1 MKTFGMETERSNL
14 LAVAKIVVRD
24 LIQYTYGRQQVSFDE
39 TFFSI
44 IPGNVPNG
52 EVSNIIWLLLCVI
65 EHCLCHGL
73 RHEYTTTNSA
83 YSTREG
89 TMAKEFLRNTTSVI
103 RRACDHV
110 TSTANS
116 FVKQSS
122 YPNPWPVL
130 LEVEKLSAF
139 SNVISSTIV
148 TMTEIKT
155 GIGLSRVWL
164 RQALMRKQLGEY
176 IQVIIDYI
184 GTHSSDYKSED
195 SSKDCESKS
204 ISNAAQK
211 FNLFTTFYEPGAL
224 LLNNEGIVLTGLLAS
239 LKSID
244 FCFILKDNLS
254 YMDRPLQPIPYHIY
268 LQYNLDKLE
277 KLYSKVNLISQVD
290 LSVSIEQKNF
300 LEDLCNALKK
310 RIDRENATNRKLNME
325 LADLSKQMESMKLE
339 NQSLSIAVAQLKR
352 DKIGLTTLQSE
363 NVEVINR
370 VSQLESEL
378 KHCQKRNEENSELI
392 ESLRNHLNESNK
404 RCKQLTRYLSDS
416 QSSLEHKQTVIK
428 QLEAKSKGMTSI
440 IEQMKERISNLS
452 NDKVSQERDLSILRE
467 QLSNLEMKYDEQSR
481 VIENQANQIESL
493 KGELHQKTTQLNEL
507 KVTAEELPVCK
518 SNIEELTKQL
528 TKWRK
533 RCEEQECSLTEMAEI
548 VNSTKLEAESLRESH
563 NAFKD
568 AQWANDSENPNCFLC
583 QSAFSVSRRRHHCR
597 NCGLI
602 FCHECSSRKMTLPS
616 SSKPVRVC
624 DTCHALLLHRYN
636 AK

>member
-1 MKTFGMETERSNL
+1 MQRDGCGFLKGHVKQESVLEKSMKTFGMETERSNL

-363 NVEVINR
+363 NV
-370 VSQLESEL
+370 
-378 KHCQKRNEENSELI
+378 
-392 ESLRNHLNESNK
+392 
-404 RCKQLTRYLSDS
+404 DS